1 MRTKTVFFA
10 TNRRQKT
17 SFFVSCGIFLITRGR
32 LFHTLGAWLNSAVVG
47 KAAKKRR
54 GTTHALASTGTFC
67 VSSFLPEFAK
77 TRFFDAQH
85 FFCAKTRLLLL
96 PLLLQHAS
104 RLEGLFTQLDSSRKI
119 SKSAHTVHPV
129 RRIRDEQKSPPKS
142 HEGEIMICG
151 SQIHTDC
158 KEHL

>member
-1 MRTKTVFFA
+1 MRTKTVFLLPTEGKKLAFLSLVVYFLSHVGDFFTPWA
-10 TNRRQKT
+10 HGLILRWWERQQ
-17 SFFVSCGIFLITRGR
+17 
-32 LFHTLGAWLNSAVVG
+32 
-47 KAAKKRR
+47 KRR
-54 GTTHALASTGTFC
+54 GTTHVVALCLFFFTRIC
-67 VSSFLPEFAK
+67 QNPFLRRPA
-77 TRFFDAQH
+77 

-96 PLLLQHAS
+96 PLQQQHAS

-142 HEGEIMICG
+142 HDGGKMICG